1 MLEQREWDDDGAR
14 KGGDNEKER
23 QALINQRRWLAAKEE
38 RADRERRE
46 ARRARHNVSMLR
58 PTQTQRVYLMS
69 IR

>member
-46 ARRARHNVSMLR
+46 ARRARHNVS
-58 PTQTQRVYLMS
+58 TVYNVLHKRS
-69 IR
+69 VCIS